1 MSCQPVNHG
10 DIARFAA
17 DKVSEYRAQARR
29 LREKLDIY
37 LAEHPGFTLK
47 KMLLSGS
54 MVKGNALSSLNDTQ
68 AHWRR
73 PGRTAW
79 HPI

>member
-10 DIARFAA
+10 DIARFAT

-73 PGRTAW
+73 PSRTAW